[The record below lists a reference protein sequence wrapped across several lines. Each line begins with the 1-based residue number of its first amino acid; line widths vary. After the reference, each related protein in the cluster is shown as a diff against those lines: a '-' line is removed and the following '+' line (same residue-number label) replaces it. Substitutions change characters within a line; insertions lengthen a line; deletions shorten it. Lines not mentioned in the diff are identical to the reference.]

1 MATFLQFRNSSIRR
15 LCTIS
20 KVVLALYWRPTLPL
34 INAQTSSIGWKS
46 EWYGG
51 VKRIWCPCSSSRR
64 TVFAGSLLFIH
75 SRTFN
80 RSITAESP
88 ASHATPSSVKYCCSS
103 AFFIVHLVLF
113 TRWYAALSSIISDG
127 RWRFGS
133 NLWRRVCKWCPS
145 QGVVSL
151 PCFLSVLSFDW
162 SVDEFPAFQGSP
174 SLSLRTD

>member
-1 MATFLQFRNSSIRR
+1 M
-15 LCTIS
+15 
-20 KVVLALYWRPTLPL
+20 VLLLYWRPTLPL

-51 VKRIWCPCSSSRR
+51 IKRTWCPCSSAKR
-64 TVFAGSLLFIH
+64 TISAGSLLFIH
-75 SRTFN
+75 SFTFD

-88 ASHATPSSVKYCCSS
+88 ASHTTHFSVKYCCSS
-103 AFFIVHLVLF
+103 AFFIRPGFGTFGPF
-113 TRWYAALSSIISDG
+113 TRWYAALSNIISDG
-127 RWRFGS
+127 WWRH
-133 NLWRRVCKWCPS
+133 LWRRVCKWCPS

-151 PCFLSVLSFDW
+151 PCFLSFLSFDC